1 LERALK
7 SDSFRKNHRE
17 TSVITVIGSINLDLI
32 ANVARLP
39 EPGETVAGSTFASA
53 PGGKGA
59 NQALAASRA
68 GGDVR
73 MIGAVGQDSFADQA
87 LQLLRQAGIDL
98 AGVRDSHSTTGTAL
112 ILVASSGENVIA
124 VVPGANGTV
133 LPGDVAAAALEAG
146 EHVLLQHEIPVKTVR
161 AALEAARDRGAV
173 SLLNTAPFLP
183 ETAEF
188 LGLADYVIANET
200 EFDLYAE
207 ALGLEG
213 AGRGQRMLA
222 FTQQFSNTLIVT
234 LGKEGAVA
242 AHGGE
247 LIHVS
252 SPEITPV
259 DTVGAGD
266 TFCGY
271 LAAALES
278 GLELEE
284 AMCRATVAGALAC
297 LKSGAQPSIPLAA
310 DVDEAMAG

>member
-1 LERALK
+1 M
-7 SDSFRKNHRE
+7 
-17 TSVITVIGSINLDLI
+17 ITVIGSINLDLI
-32 ANVARLP
+32 ANVPRLP
-39 EPGETVAGSTFASA
+39 EPGETVSGSSFASA

-73 MIGAVGQDSFADQA
+73 MIGAVGQDNFADQA

-112 ILVASSGENVIA
+112 ILVASNGENVIA
-124 VVPGANGTV
+124 VVPGANATV
-133 LPGDVAAAALEAG
+133 LPGDVAAAAFEAG
-146 EHVLLQHEIPVKTVR
+146 EYVLLQHEIPVKTVR
-161 AALEAARDRGAV
+161 AALEAARARGAV
-173 SLLNTAPFLP
+173 SLLNTAPYLP
-183 ETAEF
+183 ETAEQ

-207 ALGLEG
+207 ALQLEG
-213 AGRGQRMLA
+213 ESRGDRMLA
-222 FTQQFSNTLIVT
+222 FAERFANTLIVT
-234 LGKEGAVA
+234 LGKEGAIA
-242 AHGGE
+242 TREGD
-247 LIHVS
+247 LMRVS
-252 SPEITPV
+252 APEITPV

-271 LAAALES
+271 LAAALEA

-284 AMCRATVAGALAC
+284 AMCRATVAGSLAC
-297 LKSGAQPSIPLAA
+297 LKSGAQPSIPYVE